1 MTIFATGAIAGTV
14 TTILLFSML
23 SMLSSVSVRSELSAI
38 GTMLSYLVSIAVGV
52 FVGFILQKMLKIGA
66 AIIGAIGGFLIGFTL
81 HNVLFYWTQSEIML
95 MTLSILGALAMAIL
109 SLKQYDNIVM
119 IGTSMMGSYC
129 FVRGFTLLIGDDT
142 LNESTIIDRIE
153 TGDISTEFY
162 LYVAVFLIV
171 FAMGSV
177 YQRKQHMLE
186 RLTNYIKL

>member
-1 MTIFATGAIAGTV
+1 
-14 TTILLFSML
+14 
-23 SMLSSVSVRSELSAI
+23 
-38 GTMLSYLVSIAVGV
+38 MLSYLVSIAVGV

-81 HNVLFYWTQSEIML
+81 HNVLFYWTHSEIML

-153 TGDISTEFY
+153 AGDIETEFY